1 MNPTNILLPSIA
13 MALLT
18 LGLLIYMGLRRVAAV
33 KRGEVSSKF
42 YRAYRDGEQPERL
55 HVLGRHIQNHFEV
68 PPLFHL
74 VVLATYVTGL
84 VDLASV
90 GLAWAFVALRGV
102 HTLVHLGSNRVSRRF
117 NVFALSVLVLIAL
130 WVNLFI
136 GLLN

>member
-18 LGLLIYMGLRRVAAV
+18 LGLLLYMGLRRVAAV
-33 KRGEVSSKF
+33 KRGEVSIKF

-90 GLAWAFVALRGV
+90 GLAWAFVALRCV

>member
-18 LGLLIYMGLRRVAAV
+18 LGLLLYMGLRRVAAV
-33 KRGEVSSKF
+33 KRGEVSVKF

-68 PPLFHL
+68 PPLFHV

-84 VDLASV
+84 CL
-90 GLAWAFVALRGV
+90 
-102 HTLVHLGSNRVSRRF
+102 HSRLPEDGHACQNGNSDHFRCHHARKTPD
-117 NVFALSVLVLIAL
+117 VVRQIRRPAREGA
-130 WVNLFI
+130 
-136 GLLN
+136 